1 MQPLPHIHAMSRYAL
16 ADMCAPA
23 GVEFLSLSQNESL
36 RGPAPEVTAAAA
48 SVLSDGAD
56 YPDPDWSALR
66 EALAHL
72 HDIPSSQILCGAGSL
87 DLIGCLARTYC
98 GPERAVLAP
107 EHAYPFFRT
116 AAEMAHARF
125 DVAAEQNLTVSVD
138 SLLQAVRPDTAVV
151 FIANPGNPTGTHLP
165 KSELLRLRK
174 GLRDDIL
181 LVIDEA
187 YGEFIDAQGDRS
199 WDMVARGNCVVLR
212 TFSKAYAMAGFRVGW
227 GLFPPQVAAQLRKV
241 MNPNGVSSVAQAAAR
256 AAIGAQ
262 EYMIETCRITADLR
276 SRSMQAM
283 SKAGL
288 HGVPSA
294 TNFILIRF
302 DSADHAISADAA
314 LRSQGVFLRRQQ
326 GAGLPHC
333 LRMTIG
339 PAAALEK
346 AVGVLKEWTLEAGS

>member
-1 MQPLPHIHAMSRYAL
+1 MKPLPHIRAMSPYAL
-16 ADMCAPA
+16 ADMCAPT
-23 GVEFLSLSQNESL
+23 GVELLSLSQNESL
-36 RGPAPEVTAAAA
+36 RGPAPEVIAAATRA
-48 SVLSDGAD
+48 LACGAD

-66 EALAHL
+66 KALAHL
-72 HDIPSSQILCGAGSL
+72 HDIAAEQILCGAGSL

-98 GPERAVLAP
+98 SPDRAVLAP

-116 AAEMAHARF
+116 AAEMANARF
-125 DVAAEQNLTVSVD
+125 DVATEQNMTVSVD
-138 SLLQAVRPDTAVV
+138 SLLQAVQPDTAVV
-151 FIANPGNPTGTHLP
+151 FVANPGNPTGTHLP
-165 KSELLRLRK
+165 KSELLRLRR

-199 WDMVARGNCVVLR
+199 WDMVASGNCVVLR
-212 TFSKAYAMAGFRVGW
+212 TFSKAFAMAGFRVGW

-256 AAIGAQ
+256 AAIEAQ
-262 EYMIETCRITADLR
+262 DYMIETCAITAALR
-276 SRSMQAM
+276 SHSMQAL
-283 SKAGL
+283 SEAGL
-288 HGVPSA
+288 HCVPSA

-346 AVGVLKEWTLEAGS
+346 AVGVLKAWKQEAGP